1 MKKFIHLVLSVLP
14 LISLNIAN
22 AQPPQ
27 SMNYQAVARNT
38 SGTILFNQHIALR
51 MTITDGNGGNTLFQ
65 ETDTTTT
72 NQFGLFSLKIGEGVP
87 IVNTFSSIP
96 WASVTPWLSVEL
108 DPAGASLYQ
117 FMGSSQLLSVPYAL
131 FAASGNQGPAG
142 LNGDRYTTVSTTTMI
157 INPGNQ
163 SFTVDTGLSYSIG
176 QTIIIAN
183 SVSNQMT
190 GSVVSYNP
198 SSGAMFATVNSVSGS
213 GTYSSWNVSLNGA
226 PGPAGPPGLLPNGNT
241 AGNTPYW
248 NGSSWIVNNSNIFNN
263 GGNIGVNTNV
273 PTGKVHIKG
282 NADAAQLVIDA
293 NTTQS
298 NTQPL
303 IRLRN
308 SSGVDLMH
316 IHSDNSTNTF
326 VGLHTGKLNNGG
338 TYNSFLGSD
347 AGASNTTGNDNT
359 ACGWGAL
366 FSNQTGSDNVAT
378 GYQSLNANTAGSNN
392 AATGAFAL
400 SSNTGGNDNVAN
412 GVFALSQNTFGYS
425 NTSIGSNSLYF
436 NTVGNLNTA
445 VGFQALNNN
454 TASENTALGSDALL
468 QNTTGYNN
476 TASGR
481 TALKTNT
488 SGFNNTAH
496 GYAAMYSNTSGKY
509 NTAVGRN
516 ALYSNQS
523 GSYNTTMGNNALY
536 SNQIGF
542 ENTAVGDSALF
553 LNNSGFQNVAIGK
566 SSLQANTSGFANTAA
581 GMYALKNNSTG
592 YLNVAIGD
600 SALISNIDGDFNSG
614 IGFLS
619 NVSYGSFLNAT
630 AIGSRAIVDASDK
643 VRIGDPTVTI
653 IEGQVNFSI
662 PSDGRFKYN
671 VTEKDIK
678 GLAFIKLLRPV
689 EYNLNTRQYE
699 EFLTRNMP
707 EAMRKRYLEANFEA
721 SSAIRQSGFIAQDV
735 EKAMQQSGYNFN
747 GLHKPEGDNDHYSV
761 SYSLFVVPLVKA
773 VQEQQLQIEELTKQ
787 NEKLIN
793 ENKSFKEDIQKIKV
807 QLGIEFKR

>member
-1 MKKFIHLVLSVLP
+1 MKKIILLVLSVLP
-14 LISLNIAN
+14 FISLNIVN

-27 SMNYQAVARNT
+27 AMNYQAVARNA
-38 SGTILFNQHIALR
+38 SGTILVNQHISLR
-51 MTITDGNGGNTLFQ
+51 MTVTDGNGGSTLFQ

-96 WASVTPWLSVEL
+96 WATVTPWLSVEL
-108 DPAGASLYQ
+108 DPAGGSSYQ

-142 LNGDRYTTVSTTTMI
+142 LDGDRYTSVSTTSMT
-157 INPGNQ
+157 INTGNQ
-163 SFTVDTGLSYSIG
+163 SFFIDTGLSYSIG

-190 GSVVSYNP
+190 ASVASYNP
-198 SSGAMFATVNSVSGS
+198 ANGAMVATVTSVSGS

-226 PGPAGPPGLLPNGNT
+226 PGPAGPPGLLPNGNA

-248 NGSSWIVNNSNIFNN
+248 NGSSWVVNSSSIFNN

-273 PTGKVHIKG
+273 PAGKVHIKG
-282 NADAAQLVIDA
+282 SADAAQLVIDA

-316 IHSDNSTNTF
+316 IHSDHATNTF
-326 VGLHTGKLNNGG
+326 VGLHAGKLNTG
-338 TYNSFLGSD
+338 TYNSFFGSD
-347 AGASNTTGNDNT
+347 AGASNTTGSDNT
-359 ACGWGAL
+359 ASGWGAL
-366 FSNQTGSDNVAT
+366 FSNQTGSDNVAI
-378 GYQSLNANTAGSNN
+378 GYQTLNANTTGSNN
-392 AATGAFAL
+392 VASGAFAL

-481 TALKTNT
+481 TALKSNS

-496 GYAAMYSNTSGKY
+496 GYASLFSNTSGRY
-509 NTAVGRN
+509 NTAAGRN
-516 ALYSNQS
+516 ALYSNQN
-523 GSYNTTMGNNALY
+523 GSYNTAMGNNALY
-536 SNQIGF
+536 SNLVGF
-542 ENTAVGDSALF
+542 ENSAFGDSALF
-553 LNNSGFQNVAIGK
+553 SNNTGFQNVAIGK
-566 SSLQANTSGFANTAA
+566 SSLQSNTTGYANTAA

-600 SALISNIDGDFNSG
+600 SSLISNIDGDFNSG

-619 NVSYGSFLNAT
+619 NVSSGSFLNAT

-643 VRIGDPTVTI
+643 VRIGDPTVTV

-689 EYNLNTRQYE
+689 EYNFNTRQYE
-699 EFLTRNMP
+699 EFLTKNMP

-735 EKAMQQSGYNFN
+735 ENAMKQSGYNFN
-747 GLHKPEGDNDHYSV
+747 GLHKPDGENDHYSV

-773 VQEQQLQIEELTKQ
+773 VQEQQSQIEELTKQ
-787 NEKLIN
+787 NEKLQN
-793 ENKSFKEDIQKIKV
+793 ENKSFKEDIQKIKA
-807 QLGIEFKR
+807 QLGIDLKR